1 MNIFLFIL
9 ALFIIKNY
17 RSLGKVFYEN
27 TFLLGSEGWIITGN
41 KLEDN
46 TILHQHYSLQQ
57 RDNNCFKSMTHYITA
72 KDNLINVDAKNKDD
86 KNLWYFK
93 SPPIKLPF
101 GKTNG
106 KPVLLT
112 FTMTSFMG
120 DFHNMNYCSALIKIK
135 SNGAT
140 FFYPYLKYDGNMVT
154 FNIQLINE
162 LWYNDAET
170 KINFDT
176 IFEGE
181 FEIEILGD
189 WTRGVEVIG
198 LDNIKII

>member
-1 MNIFLFIL
+1 MNIFLLIFVIFFL
-9 ALFIIKNY
+9 KHRN
-17 RSLGKVFYEN
+17 SLGKVFFEN
-27 TFLLGSEGWIITGN
+27 TFLLGTDGWIITGN
-41 KLEDN
+41 KLESA
-46 TILHQHYSLQQ
+46 ILHQPYSLIDQNYQ
-57 RDNNCFKSMTHYITA
+57 TGISHYITA
-72 KDNLINVDAKNKDD
+72 KDDLVNVDWKNKDD
-86 KNLWYFK
+86 KDMWYFK

>member
-1 MNIFLFIL
+1 MNIFLLIFVIFFL
-9 ALFIIKNY
+9 KHRN
-17 RSLGKVFYEN
+17 SLGKVFFEN
-27 TFLLGSEGWIITGN
+27 TFLLGNEGWIITGN
-41 KLEDN
+41 KLESA
-46 TILHQHYSLQQ
+46 ILHQPYSLIDQNYQ
-57 RDNNCFKSMTHYITA
+57 TGISHYITA
-72 KDNLINVDAKNKDD
+72 KDDLVNVDWKNKDD
-86 KNLWYFK
+86 KDMWYFK

-120 DFHNMNYCSALIKIK
+120 DFHNLNYCSALIKIK

-140 FFYPYLKYDGNMVT
+140 FFYPYLKYDGNMMT

-176 IFEGE
+176 IFEDE

-198 LDNIKII
+198 LDNIRII

>member
-1 MNIFLFIL
+1 MNIFLLIFVIFFL
-9 ALFIIKNY
+9 KHRN
-17 RSLGKVFYEN
+17 SLGKVFFEN
-27 TFLLGSEGWIITGN
+27 TFLLGNEGWIITGN
-41 KLEDN
+41 KLESA
-46 TILHQHYSLQQ
+46 ILHQPYSLIDQNYQ
-57 RDNNCFKSMTHYITA
+57 TGISHYITA
-72 KDNLINVDAKNKDD
+72 KDDLVNVDWKNKDD
-86 KNLWYFK
+86 KDMWYFK

-176 IFEGE
+176 IFEDE